1 MAKRFRRIAALS
13 VTGVVVAGGAGT
25 AYAARSSSGPVYR
38 LATVTSADVTAA
50 LHVIGTLTPVRQAD
64 VAFPAGGTVAS
75 VAVRPGQHVTA
86 GQTLGSLDTTPLK
99 ADLTAAQSTL
109 ANANL
114 QVDNDT
120 ASQNAATTTPATSP
134 ASQPAS
140 SVRPLQQAVMS
151 AQHKVDSALARAKT
165 ALGQARHACAPSP
178 SPSPTTTP
186 TVTATATRT
195 ATASPAAA
203 GTSHPA
209 PAPSQATCAGATQGV
224 LDAETAAL
232 QAQQALSGQLAAL
245 DAALSSAT
253 AAASK
258 SAGGGGSSSTV
269 RGGGGSAGP
278 VSAARLAADQAS
290 ADAAAAQV
298 TVAQANLANARVI
311 SPIDG
316 TVVTV
321 SVTPGAS
328 AAAGGT
334 AFVIAGLDSYQ
345 VVTTVAVAD
354 LPDLRIGQR
363 ASVQPDG
370 MSRPLS
376 GSVALIGL
384 VRASSGSPATYSV
397 TIGLTGRPAG
407 LHAGGYANVTV
418 ITAQGSGVGVPTSAV
433 HGSGRSATVTVYAG
447 GKTKVTRVTVGT
459 RGPVMTRITSGLTIG
474 QQVVLA
480 DLSKSL
486 PTNNLNNQFPGPGG
500 GPGIGG
506 PLKISIP
513 AG

>member
-1 MAKRFRRIAALS
+1 M
-13 VTGVVVAGGAGT
+13 
-25 AYAARSSSGPVYR
+25 
-38 LATVTSADVTAA
+38 
-50 LHVIGTLTPVRQAD
+50 
-64 VAFPAGGTVAS
+64 
-75 VAVRPGQHVTA
+75 
-86 GQTLGSLDTTPLK
+86 
-99 ADLTAAQSTL
+99 
-109 ANANL
+109 
-114 QVDNDT
+114 
-120 ASQNAATTTPATSP
+120 
-134 ASQPAS
+134 
-140 SVRPLQQAVMS
+140 
-151 AQHKVDSALARAKT
+151 
-165 ALGQARHACAPSP
+165 
-178 SPSPTTTP
+178 
-186 TVTATATRT
+186 TATATRT

-298 TVAQANLANARVI
+298 TLAQANLAEARVV

-328 AAAGGT
+328 AGAGST

-345 VVTTVAVAD
+345 VVTTVTVAD
-354 LPDLRIGQR
+354 LPDLKVGQR

-370 MSRPLS
+370 MSSPLS

-384 VRASSGSPATYSV
+384 VPASSGSPATYSV
-397 TIGLTGRPAG
+397 TIGLTGPPSG
-407 LHAGGYANVTV
+407 LHAGGYANVT
-418 ITAQGSGVGVPTSAV
+418 ITTAQGSGVSVPTSAV
-433 HGSGRSATVTVYAG
+433 HGSGH
-447 GKTKVTRVTVGT
+447 
-459 RGPVMTRITSGLTIG
+459 SGWW
-474 QQVVLA
+474 
-480 DLSKSL
+480 
-486 PTNNLNNQFPGPGG
+486 
-500 GPGIGG
+500 
-506 PLKISIP
+506 
-513 AG
+513 

>member
-120 ASQNAATTTPATSP
+120 ARRNAPTPTPATSP

-151 AQHKVDSALARAKT
+151 AQHKVDSARARAKT

-209 PAPSQATCAGATQGV
+209 PAPSQATCAGATQGCWMPRPPRC
-224 LDAETAAL
+224 
-232 QAQQALSGQLAAL
+232 
-245 DAALSSAT
+245 
-253 AAASK
+253 K
-258 SAGGGGSSSTV
+258 
-269 RGGGGSAGP
+269 P
-278 VSAARLAADQAS
+278 
-290 ADAAAAQV
+290 
-298 TVAQANLANARVI
+298 
-311 SPIDG
+311 
-316 TVVTV
+316 
-321 SVTPGAS
+321 
-328 AAAGGT
+328 
-334 AFVIAGLDSYQ
+334 
-345 VVTTVAVAD
+345 
-354 LPDLRIGQR
+354 
-363 ASVQPDG
+363 
-370 MSRPLS
+370 SRHCP
-376 GSVALIGL
+376 
-384 VRASSGSPATYSV
+384 ASSP
-397 TIGLTGRPAG
+397 R
-407 LHAGGYANVTV
+407 
-418 ITAQGSGVGVPTSAV
+418 
-433 HGSGRSATVTVYAG
+433 
-447 GKTKVTRVTVGT
+447 
-459 RGPVMTRITSGLTIG
+459 
-474 QQVVLA
+474 
-480 DLSKSL
+480 
-486 PTNNLNNQFPGPGG
+486 
-500 GPGIGG
+500 
-506 PLKISIP
+506 
-513 AG
+513 